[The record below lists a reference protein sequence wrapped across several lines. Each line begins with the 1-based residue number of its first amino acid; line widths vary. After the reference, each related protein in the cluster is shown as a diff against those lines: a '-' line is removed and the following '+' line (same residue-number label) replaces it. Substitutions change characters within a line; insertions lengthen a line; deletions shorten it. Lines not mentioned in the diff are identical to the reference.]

1 LPIEKIK
8 RINGYIMMK
17 TSKGLTAVK
26 VYYDKYQGN
35 VVVKIGS
42 SYVKL
47 KKII

>member
-1 LPIEKIK
+1 MPIVKLKE
-8 RINGYIMMK
+8 INGYIMK
-17 TSKGLTAVK
+17 KPKGLTAVK

-47 KKII
+47 KKVI

>member
-1 LPIEKIK
+1 MNKI
-8 RINGYIMMK
+8 IGYIMMK
-17 TSKGLTAVK
+17 KPKGLAAVK

-47 KKII
+47 KKVI